1 MLYLAIA
8 VLAAMA
14 ALVLGYALLRK
25 PRTAAARIEH
35 DLEVYRA
42 QLDELSRERE
52 AGLVSEA
59 EAASAKL
66 EIERRVLAADQKRS
80 DDATPRGRGREWIPA
95 ALVAALVPLTA
106 VGLYA
111 WLGNPQVPSVPFGD
125 QAARQ
130 AAASAAQ
137 RQAAQESLP
146 DVETMLEQVRARLAQ
161 NPDDMRG
168 WTVLARSLVA
178 IGQYDEAIAAF
189 DQALRLSGP
198 NAELYSAKAEAM
210 ILAAQGQVSAE
221 ARGVL
226 QQALDLEPEHP
237 RANFYLASVQQQDG
251 DLRGALDTLTTLL
264 QGAPAEA
271 AWVPVVRDRAAAL
284 ATELGLDPAAV
295 LPAPSVAAGGAA
307 DPQAAA
313 EQLAARLEANPK
325 DFRGWI
331 ALAQARAAMGD
342 STGARDALDR
352 GAREYAGAPFVL
364 QQFQQAAAELGLNES
379 AGASQTESGTPRGP
393 GQADVEAA
401 RDMTPDQQVEMIR
414 GMVDGLAARLKDQP
428 NDVRGWQM
436 LARSYGVL
444 NETEK
449 AAEAYA
455 QVLALAPED
464 PDALFF
470 LGDAALK
477 KGDKNQAAEYWTR
490 LLPLLEPGSAEHTM
504 VRDQLESLKS
514 AN

>member
-14 ALVLGYALLRK
+14 ALVLGYALVRK
-25 PRTAAARIEH
+25 PRAAASRIEH

-59 EAASAKL
+59 EATSVKL
-66 EIERRVLAADQKRS
+66 EIERRVLAADRTRS
-80 DDATPRGRGREWIPA
+80 DDATPRGRRREWISA
-95 ALVAALVPLTA
+95 ALVAGLVPLAA

-111 WLGNPQVPSVPFGD
+111 WLGNPRVPSVPFDD

-130 AAASAAQ
+130 AAAAQ
-137 RQAAQESLP
+137 RHAGQDSLP
-146 DVETMLEQVRARLAQ
+146 DVETMLAQVRERLAQ
-161 NPDDMRG
+161 NPDDLRG
-168 WTVLARSLVA
+168 WSVLARGSAA
-178 IGQYDEAIAAF
+178 IGRYDEAIAAF
-189 DQALRLSGP
+189 DRALRLSGP
-198 NAELYSAKAEAM
+198 DAELLSAKAEAM
-210 ILAAQGQVSAE
+210 ILAAQGQVTAE
-221 ARGVL
+221 ARAIL
-226 QQALDLEPEHP
+226 KQALDLESEHP
-237 RANFYLASVQQQDG
+237 RANFYFASAQQQDG
-251 DLRGALDTLTTLL
+251 DLKGALDTLAKLL

-295 LPAPSVAAGGAA
+295 LPAPSAAT
-307 DPQAAA
+307 A
-313 EQLAARLEANPK
+313 E
-325 DFRGWI
+325 G
-331 ALAQARAAMGD
+331 
-342 STGARDALDR
+342 
-352 GAREYAGAPFVL
+352 
-364 QQFQQAAAELGLNES
+364 
-379 AGASQTESGTPRGP
+379 PRGP

-401 RDMTPDQQVEMIR
+401 RDMTPEQQLETIR
-414 GMVDGLAARLKDQP
+414 GMVEGLAARLKDRP
-428 NDVRGWQM
+428 DDLRGWQM

-455 QVLALAPED
+455 RVLALAPED

-477 KGDKNQAAEYWTR
+477 NGDKDQAAEYWTR
-490 LLPLLEPGSAEHTM
+490 LLLLLEPGSEEHTM
-504 VRDQLESLKS
+504 VRNRLDSLKS

>member
-14 ALVLGYALLRK
+14 ALVLGYALVRR
-25 PRTAAARIEH
+25 PRAAASRIEH

-42 QLDELSRERE
+42 QLDELNRERE

-66 EIERRVLAADQKRS
+66 EIERRVLAADRTRS
-80 DDATPRGRGREWIPA
+80 DDAAPRGRRREWISA
-95 ALVAALVPLTA
+95 ALVAGLVPLAA

-111 WLGNPQVPSVPFGD
+111 WLGNPQVPSVPFSD

-130 AAASAAQ
+130 AAAQ
-137 RQAAQESLP
+137 RQAGQESLP
-146 DVETMLEQVRARLAQ
+146 DVETMLAQVRERLAQ
-161 NPDDMRG
+161 NPDDLRG
-168 WTVLARSLVA
+168 WSVLARSSVA
-178 IGQYDEAIAAF
+178 VGRYDEAIAAF
-189 DQALRLSGP
+189 DQVLRLAGP
-198 NAELYSAKAEAM
+198 DAEPLSAKAEAM

-226 QQALDLEPEHP
+226 RQALELESEHP
-237 RANFYLASVQQQDG
+237 RANFYWASAQQQDG
-251 DLRGALDTLTTLL
+251 DTKGALDTLTSLL
-264 QGAPAEA
+264 QDAPAEA

-295 LPAPSVAAGGAA
+295 LPAPSAAT
-307 DPQAAA
+307 A
-313 EQLAARLEANPK
+313 E
-325 DFRGWI
+325 G
-331 ALAQARAAMGD
+331 
-342 STGARDALDR
+342 
-352 GAREYAGAPFVL
+352 
-364 QQFQQAAAELGLNES
+364 
-379 AGASQTESGTPRGP
+379 PRGP
-393 GQADVEAA
+393 SQADVEAA
-401 RDMTPDQQVEMIR
+401 RDMTPEQQLETIR
-414 GMVDGLAARLKDQP
+414 GMVEGLAARLKDQP
-428 NDVRGWQM
+428 NDLRGWQM

-449 AAEAYA
+449 AADAYA
-455 QVLALAPED
+455 RVLALAPED

-477 KGDKNQAAEYWTR
+477 NGDKDRAAEYWTR
-490 LLPLLEPGSAEHTM
+490 LLPLLPPGSEEHTM
-504 VRDQLESLKS
+504 IRDQLDRLKS